1 MPSWGG
7 GPALDPE
14 PGRELVGCVMRGAG
28 NPTEYLLSSNPNS
41 DPHLILSTGQGE
53 IAKPLRCKTGLSL
66 SVWLPPSPLAPQPH
80 PCLFPLL

>member
-1 MPSWGG
+1 M
-7 GPALDPE
+7 
-14 PGRELVGCVMRGAG
+14 GCVMRGAG
-28 NPTEYLLSSNPNS
+28 NSTEYLLSSNPNS